1 MSWRQFSMELAGLES
16 GRVEQALMSLGA
28 QAVTYTDAAD
38 TPVLEPVRGETPLWP
53 STRVSA
59 LFPGELDAAEIAEA
73 LRHALALDA
82 LPPWHIETLEDR
94 AWERE
99 WLKDFR
105 AMRFGQNLW
114 VCPTGYQVEEPG
126 AVVIHLDPGLA
137 FGTGTHATT
146 ALCLDWLDGSWME
159 GRRVLDYGCGSGI
172 LAVAALLLGAEEAVA
187 TDIDP
192 QALDASRANAAR
204 NGVSD
209 RLTTL
214 QPAELDDGR
223 YDVVLANILATPL
236 IGLAPDL
243 AMRTRSGGEI
253 VLSGILTGQESEIRT
268 AYEPWFDLG
277 PAATRDDWILISGRR
292 RVD

>member
-73 LRHALALDA
+73 LRQELALDA
-82 LPPWHIETLEDR
+82 LPPWQVETLEDR

-105 AMRFGQNLW
+105 AMRFGNRLW
-114 VCPTGYQVEEPG
+114 VCPTGHEVEEPG

-146 ALCLDWLDGSWME
+146 ALCLEWLDGACME
-159 GRRVLDYGCGSGI
+159 RRRTLDYGCGSGI
-172 LAVAALLLGAEEAVA
+172 LAVAALLLGAAEAVA

-192 QALDASRANAAR
+192 QALDATRANAAR
-204 NGVSD
+204 NGVSG

-214 QPAELDDGR
+214 PPEGLDDR
-223 YDVVLANILATPL
+223 PYDLVLANILAAPL

-243 AMRTRSGGEI
+243 AMRTRDGGEI
-253 VLSGILTGQESEIRT
+253 VLSGILAGQEREIRT
-268 AYEPWFDLG
+268 AYDPWFDLG
-277 PAATRDDWILISGRR
+277 PAAARGDWIRIGGRR